1 MTDDEKKY
9 GVLEWNSS
17 FSSMPVSGQGKIGN
31 YALSQDFIDDIMLT
45 KTWEDYDKAHYH
57 LPVIHMYRITP
68 IHRSIL

>member
-31 YALSQDFIDDIMLT
+31 YALSQDFIDDIMICRLYICT
-45 KTWEDYDKAHYH
+45 G
-57 LPVIHMYRITP
+57 
-68 IHRSIL
+68 

>member
-45 KTWEDYDKAHYH
+45 KN
-57 LPVIHMYRITP
+57 LGRL
-68 IHRSIL
+68 RQGSIIICRLYICTG